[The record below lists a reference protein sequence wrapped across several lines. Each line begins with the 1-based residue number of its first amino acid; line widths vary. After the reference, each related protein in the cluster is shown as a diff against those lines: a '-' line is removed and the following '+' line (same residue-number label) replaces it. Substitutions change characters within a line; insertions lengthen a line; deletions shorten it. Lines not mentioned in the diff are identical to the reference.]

1 MWSGG
6 IGSSG
11 SRKGGRVAGQR
22 LEYFG
27 DRTLVERRSCTLDV
41 GAGDSLR
48 DILLADVA
56 RLEQLVPQLLRQFD
70 RWTVFSN
77 VLLDEHRIERDT
89 ELFVAL
95 RRD

>member
-1 MWSGG
+1 M
-6 IGSSG
+6 
-11 SRKGGRVAGQR
+11 
-22 LEYFG
+22 
-27 DRTLVERRSCTLDV
+27 ERRSCTLDV